1 MIDKGGALWYILDIK
16 LIDEIPSS
24 ILTDEENPRKQER
37 LPVRGSSFTL
47 AERLNQLSWSE
58 LPLLSTIELV
68 VDVVTNQVN
77 QHAHGYST

>member
-1 MIDKGGALWYILDIK
+1 MWYILNIK

-37 LPVRGSSFTL
+37 LPVRGSSFAL

-68 VDVVTNQVN
+68 VDVVTNLVN